1 MQREGPPL
9 APILCGV
16 RSFAVVP
23 RGGRHRRAAAARLW
37 LGFILAVNALTWAGP
52 ALSGSAPSPVAPVLV
67 ARGATSDGTAS
78 NNAVKLVR
86 TRRLLVAVYAGGDVP
101 QILLAASRDGGAH
114 WRPFAQA
121 SDGPVASRLP
131 ALAADASGRL
141 HVVWTRYDDGVGK
154 VYYREWAGPGGGAW
168 TAPQRRISVPDLYA
182 GFPAVALDRLG
193 HPQVV
198 WYGIREGPA
207 PVPTK
212 HGSIYEILY
221 TGFDGHAWSRPALIS
236 TGVPDSINPALASDF
251 GGFLH
256 AVWYQF
262 NGRVYQVRYA
272 EYDGRWGPP
281 EGVSRTRAD
290 EFNPDVT
297 AGERG
302 RLALVW
308 EQHDSRGSVI
318 TYARRAGAAWDAP
331 VDVSEGAASAY
342 HPSVATDT
350 TGTIWTVWDADDGQ
364 IYARRFKNRWGPV
377 LRLTGDGGNMY
388 PSALS
393 DGGALHVIWTHTS
406 AAGAS
411 VYFARVIPR
420 P

>member
-1 MQREGPPL
+1 
-9 APILCGV
+9 V
-16 RSFAVVP
+16 
-23 RGGRHRRAAAARLW
+23 RLW
-37 LGFILAVNALTWAGP
+37 LGFILAVNALTWAGAAPSAP
-52 ALSGSAPSPVAPVLV
+52 ALSPAAPVLV
-67 ARGATSDGTAS
+67 ARGATGDGTAS
-78 NNAVKLVR
+78 NNEVKLVR
-86 TRRLLVAVYAGGDVP
+86 ARGLLVAVYAGGAADVP
-101 QILLAASRDGGAH
+101 QILLVASSDGGAH
-114 WRPFAQA
+114 WRPFAEA
-121 SDGPVASRLP
+121 SDGPVASRLA

-154 VYYREWAGPGGGAW
+154 VYYREWAGPGEGTW
-168 TAPQRRISVPDLYA
+168 TAPQRRISVPGLYA

-198 WYGIREGPA
+198 WYGIREGPL

-212 HGSIYEILY
+212 HGSIYEILS
-221 TGFDGHAWSRPALIS
+221 TGFDGHAWSRPVLVS
-236 TGVPDSINPALASDF
+236 TGVPDSINPALTSDF
-251 GGFLH
+251 DGFLH
-256 AVWYQF
+256 ATWYQY
-262 NGRVYQVRYA
+262 NGRVFQVRYA

-281 EGVSRTRAD
+281 EGVSRTPAD

-297 AGERG
+297 AGARG
-302 RLALVW
+302 RLSLVW

-318 TYARRAGAAWDAP
+318 TYARRAGAGWDGL

-350 TGTIWTVWDADDGQ
+350 TGTIWIVWDADDGQ

-377 LRLTGDGGNMY
+377 LRLTGDGGNVY

-393 DGGALHVIWTHTS
+393 DGGALDVIWTHTS

-411 VYFARVIPR
+411 VYFARVILR